1 MVIANKLNFKNMRIL
16 NVMFLCMTLVSLPV
30 NLLAGNKTILKLS
43 DGSTLTGKIIVQ
55 RPGIDITIATES
67 ASFIVDDAQMLS
79 KKQKKVKY
87 ENLPR
92 EWKRW
97 ALTGKALQGDANGRY
112 LILYEIRTK
121 NYLLT
126 DVAKVE
132 HSDAPKI
139 SYENIIP
146 DTYKIK
152 WKDVSAILKETVNID
167 GKPVV
172 EDEITTNSGKTYQG
186 FIISQCPG
194 DKITIKTSNKTIELK
209 WNEILETRK
218 ISSSS
223 SFKLYDIVDYTNTV
237 LLKDGTTKTGVITVQ
252 HYGKKEKDRYIT
264 LLYANGEKENV
275 QLGKIS
281 EYQIEY
287 RNENKPPY
295 SQDNVYVNEF
305 RIKPA
310 MTRLEDGNTYYTDKK
325 VFPFPEGIVI
335 TFKSLGAKFQESWK
349 LIALENMQMNDGS
362 STQGFSPKTREGNSI
377 EPSTSD
383 LSDSVSSISFTYLSP
398 GFYALVSES
407 RSETYVIKIVK

>member
-1 MVIANKLNFKNMRIL
+1 MKNMMNSAKHIILLVIACI
-16 NVMFLCMTLVSLPV
+16 VVHSIH
-30 NLLAGNKTILKLS
+30 AEDKTTIRLS
-43 DGSTLTGKIIVQ
+43 DGSSLIGKIIVQ

-67 ASFIVDDAQMLS
+67 ASFVVDDAQMLS

-97 ALTGKALQGDANGRY
+97 ALTEKALQGDANGRY

-132 HSDAPKI
+132 HSNAPKI
-139 SYENIIP
+139 SYDNIIP
-146 DTYKIK
+146 NTYKIK

-186 FIISQCPG
+186 FIVSQTPG
-194 DKITIKTSNKTIELK
+194 DKIAIKTQKNTIVLK
-209 WNEILETRK
+209 WNEISETRK
-218 ISSSS
+218 ISSSK
-223 SFKLYDIVDYTNTV
+223 SFKVYDIVDYTNTV
-237 LLKDGTTKTGVITVQ
+237 VLKDGTTKSGVITVQ
-252 HYGKKEKDRYIT
+252 HYGKKEKDQYIT
-264 LLYANGEKENV
+264 LLYANGEKENI
-275 QLGKIS
+275 QSGKIS
-281 EYQIEY
+281 EYRTDYQ
-287 RNENKPPY
+287 NDSNAPY

-310 MTRLEDGNTYYTDKK
+310 ITKLEDGNTYYTDKK

-335 TFKSLGAKFQESWK
+335 TFKSLGAKFQETWN
-349 LIALENMQMNDGS
+349 LIALDNMLMKNGS
-362 STQGFSPKTREGNSI
+362 STQGFSPKTRESNCI
-377 EPSTSD
+377 KPSTTD
-383 LSDSVSSISFTYLSP
+383 LSDNVSSISFTYLSP
-398 GFYALVSES
+398 GFYALVNES
-407 RSETYVIKIVK
+407 SSETYIIKIVK